1 MTERAGNGAQRILLV
16 SEPHRSVCS
25 ESEHPPICAPRPVSS
40 ASVFFASGI
49 ASAAEIG
56 RIARLAT
63 GAFRT
68 RLMHGAVLLQLCIVL
83 SGCDQ
88 RAEILTDLDTRQSIE
103 VGVALYRTGIQAA
116 RERSSK
122 GRDERYSIYVSQS
135 DYPRA
140 LQVLHEYRLPGD
152 RLQSIDELTE
162 PKGFVPNGR
171 ELTNVR
177 LDHALSLSIE
187 RLLSALPGVVEVRAV
202 VRSNLI
208 SGYEDGRQSGG
219 SPSASVVVRYQSPS
233 GVLPFSLEEAK
244 EIVRKAV
251 PGSSP
256 DAISITTTR
265 VILSGDFIP
274 EGVPDPSAI
283 GVPLSSLA
291 PFLFKVS
298 PGEQQRALRQVL
310 IFVIVSTLAGGVIG
324 LWIGLRGSRRRRA
337 AKSSRGAKS
346 KSFFLETTYRGEEE
360 RTNAPAVQS
369 GARTVPTGPLTGP
382 KDLTG
387 KTE

>member
-1 MTERAGNGAQRILLV
+1 MTERAGSGAAPVFLV
-16 SEPHRSVCS
+16 RRAKRAEPL
-25 ESEHPPICAPRPVSS
+25 PVRGIGRSS
-40 ASVFFASGI
+40 ARPFSLACLISRFVTAASL
-49 ASAAEIG
+49 S
-56 RIARLAT
+56 L
-63 GAFRT
+63 
-68 RLMHGAVLLQLCIVL
+68 VLLL
-83 SGCDQ
+83 SACDQ

-103 VGVALYRTGIQAA
+103 VGVALYRSGIQAA
-116 RERSSK
+116 RERASK

-152 RLQSIDELTE
+152 RLQSIEELTE

-177 LDHALSLSIE
+177 LDYALSLSIE

-202 VRSNLI
+202 IRSNLL
-208 SGYEDGRQSGG
+208 SGIDQTSSGN
-219 SPSASVVVRYQSPS
+219 PSASVVIRYQSPS

-251 PGSSP
+251 PGST
-256 DAISITTTR
+256 AEAVSITTTR

-310 IFVIVSTLAGGVIG
+310 IFVLVSTLSGGVIG
-324 LWIGLRGSRRRRA
+324 LWIGLRGSRRRRG
-337 AKSSRGAKS
+337 AKSNRGSKS

-360 RTNAPAVQS
+360 RANTPAVQA
-369 GARTVPTGPLTGP
+369 GARNSPANTGGGASSGGESSSGRGTGSLVGR
-382 KDLTG
+382 DLTG
-387 KTE
+387 KSE